1 MVARIVAAAWAL
13 AIVIAIV
20 IAAVSPA
27 TGAVIVSGTPRCPM
41 LFLTGIE
48 CPFCGMTRAS
58 VALARGDVQSALAYH
73 PIAPLVLAGV
83 LFLLAVIALG
93 RTNALLRGQRPLL
106 LLGAIAVLWVLRLA
120 L

>member
-13 AIVIAIV
+13 AIVVAIV

-27 TGAVIVSGTPRCPM
+27 TGAVIVGGTPRCPM

-58 VALARGDVQSALAYH
+58 VALARGDVHAALAYH
-73 PIAPLVLAGV
+73 PLAPLVLVGV
-83 LFLLAVIALG
+83 LFLLAIVALG
-93 RTNALLRGQRPLL
+93 RTNSLIRGHRPLL
-106 LLGAIAVLWVLRLA
+106 LLGVIGVVWVLRLV